1 MRTKEVAEILGQ
13 DKGRITNIIRDKK
26 YKIKK
31 LKSGY
36 WYTPEDVELLRKEI
50 ERVDNLPKEKNYY
63 LTLFWNDI
71 KDDNK
76 RGEVIKNYGIKFD
89 VDYGAA
95 SAAVNQFLL
104 DESQRI
110 FRQNK
115 TRIEA
120 REDGTIVQVYQSK
133 INY

>member
-95 SAAVNQFLL
+95 STAVNKFLL

-110 FRQNK
+110 FRANK